1 MPEYDRYDSGVRV
14 KSAYRL
20 YIDLHVYAKRRGT
33 VSFSIVFCIQLLG
46 VIDKLH

>member
-20 YIDLHVYAKRRGT
+20 YIDLYAKRRGT
-33 VSFSIVFCIQLLG
+33 VSFSIVFCIQLLD